1 MIPPQRRTPRLPLRK
16 QAYNKKKAAVPK
28 GMAVLLFPYEEKW
41 AKDFLGQDGGRLS
54 ASRSF
59 IKGIHLHAC
68 PAGGYFSMKKSNQK
82 SLGEDPETPY
92 ASVHPARKHFVF
104 PERD

>member
-1 MIPPQRRTPRLPLRK
+1 
-16 QAYNKKKAAVPK
+16 
-28 GMAVLLFPYEEKW
+28 MAV
-41 AKDFLGQDGGRLS
+41 AFLQR
-54 ASRSF
+54 
-59 IKGIHLHAC
+59 HNLHAC
-68 PAGGYFSMKKSNQK
+68 PAGPYFSMKKSNQK